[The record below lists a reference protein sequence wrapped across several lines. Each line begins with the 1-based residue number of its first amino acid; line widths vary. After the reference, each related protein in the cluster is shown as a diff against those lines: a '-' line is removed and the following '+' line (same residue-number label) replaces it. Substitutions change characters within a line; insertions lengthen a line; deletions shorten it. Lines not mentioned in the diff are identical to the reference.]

1 MASDETIR
9 AQALDWAVRTG
20 DPAFTEWD
28 AFMAWLEADPAH
40 ARAYDVVSVAVGDAA
55 RLLAHGAPA
64 NDDAMEGPSAR
75 RRRPAWLA
83 GGLAAAAALLVAL
96 WTIGGPARDLY
107 MVETRPGEMRTVA
120 LENGTRV
127 ALAGGTAMAFDRE
140 DTRFARL
147 DRGQALFTVRH
158 DAQRPFEVLVGK
170 ERLVDLGTVFD
181 VRSDAGALSVA
192 VAEGAVSYDP
202 EGAAVRVGPGQ
213 VLRRAAGATDLVL
226 ADVPA
231 EQVGEWNEGRLT
243 FEAAPLSEVAA
254 RLTRATGIAYVA
266 APGGGSSVSGSI
278 LVAPL
283 RKDPAAIGPLLGLAV
298 RSEGGRWVIGDP

>member
-9 AQALDWAVRTG
+9 AEALDWAVRTG
-20 DPAFTEWD
+20 DPAFTDWD
-28 AFMAWLEADPAH
+28 AFAVWLEADLAH
-40 ARAYDVVSVAVGDAA
+40 ARAYDVVSVAVEDAA
-55 RLLAHGAPA
+55 RLVAQNGPA
-64 NDDAMEGPSAR
+64 NDDLIDVRPSR
-75 RRRPAWLA
+75 RWHPAWLA
-83 GGLAAAAALLVAL
+83 GGMAAAAALIVAV
-96 WTIGGPARDLY
+96 WTIGLPGRDLY
-107 MVETRPGEMRTVA
+107 MVETSPGETRSVA
-120 LENGTRV
+120 LENGTQV
-127 ALAGGTAMAFDRE
+127 ALAGGTAMAFDRD

-192 VAEGAVSYDP
+192 VAEGAVSYEP

-231 EQVGEWNEGRLT
+231 EQVGEWKEGRLT

-266 APGGGSSVSGSI
+266 ASGGNASVSGSLLI
-278 LVAPL
+278 APL
-283 RKDPAAIGPLLGLAV
+283 RKDPAAIGPMLGVAV
-298 RSEGGRWVIGDP
+298 RSEGERWVIGDP

>member
-1 MASDETIR
+1 MASDETIG

-20 DPAFTEWD
+20 DPAFDDWD
-28 AFMAWLEADPAH
+28 AFVAWLEADPAH
-40 ARAYDVVSVAVGDAA
+40 ARAYDAVRGAVDDAA
-55 RLLAHGAPA
+55 ELVMHMAPA
-64 NDDAMEGPSAR
+64 NDDLVDAQAAR
-75 RRRPAWLA
+75 SWRPAWLA
-83 GGLAAAAALLVAL
+83 GGLAAAAALIVAV
-96 WTIGGPARDLY
+96 WTFAGAGRDLY
-107 MVETRPGEMRTVA
+107 VVETRPGELRSVA
-120 LENGTRV
+120 LESGTRV
-127 ALAGGTAMAFDRE
+127 ALAGGTVIAFDHD

-202 EGAAVRVGPGQ
+202 EGAAVRVGPGK
-213 VLRRAAGATDLVL
+213 VLRRSAGATDLVL
-226 ADVPA
+226 ADMPA

-266 APGGGSSVSGSI
+266 ATGGSAPVSGSI
-278 LVAPL
+278 LIAPL
-283 RKDPAAIGPLLGLAV
+283 RKNPAAIGAMLGVAV
-298 RSEGGRWVIGDP
+298 RSESGRWVIGDP